1 MYTKYLFWALFN
13 LPATMRPFLK
23 GKITFF
29 FQRTTTYILQKYAK
43 CHMKK
48 DNQHH

>member
-13 LPATMRPFLK
+13 LSATMRPFLK

-29 FQRTTTYILQKYAK
+29 QRTITYILQKYAK